1 MTLYIGLIGGGNISK
16 RTRTRAP
23 APLPELEIVAIHGM
37 DGEKIAGLCREH
49 GGMPYQMG

>member
-23 APLPELEIVAIHGM
+23 ATAQAKEMSVNLFGIKL
-37 DGEKIAGLCREH
+37 R
-49 GGMPYQMG
+49 